1 MSKYTTLYVLVR
13 KDLPKNPMHKIV
25 QSGHAVAGY
34 VSRYDNFDDGRMVY
48 LAVDN
53 EYELKLIQHK
63 LDYNDIPNYMFYE
76 PYWDEYTALSV
87 TSDEKLFTDLKLL
100 KF

>member
-1 MSKYTTLYVLVR
+1 
-13 KDLPKNPMHKIV
+13 MHKIV

-34 VSRYDNFDDGRMVY
+34 VAGYNEVFSQGRMVY

-63 LDYNDIPNYMFYE
+63 LDYNDIPNYMFHE
-76 PYWDEYTALSV
+76 PYWDEYTALAV
-87 TSDEKLFTDLKLL
+87 ASDKKLFRELKLL
-100 KF
+100 KI